1 MKNLL
6 EDTVIGIYDDLLAKM
21 PAMCAC
27 ASCKE
32 DALAY
37 VLNKTLPRSSGGT
50 DTGMAL
56 IALDMQKDQTSAQ
69 IAVIV
74 LFEIKLVAA
83 NPRNSPL
90 R

>member
-6 EDTVIGIYDDLLAKM
+6 EDTVVGIYHDLVAKM
-21 PAMCAC
+21 PDACTC

-37 VLNKTLPRSSGGT
+37 VLNKTRPRYSGGT

-56 IALDMQKDQTSAQ
+56 IALDLQKDQTRAQ
-69 IAVIV
+69 LAVIV
-74 LFEIKLVAA
+74 IDAIQRVAA
-83 NPRNSPL
+83 NPRHPPQ
-90 R
+90 

>member
-6 EDTVIGIYDDLLAKM
+6 EGTVSGIYDDLLAQT
-21 PAMCAC
+21 AGACRCAE
-27 ASCKE
+27 CKQ

-37 VLNKTLPRSSGGT
+37 VLNKTRPRYSGGT

-56 IALDMQKDQTSAQ
+56 IALELQKDQTRAQ
-69 IAVIV
+69 LAVVV
-74 LFEIKLVAA
+74 LDAIQRVAS
-83 NPRNSPL
+83 NPRHPP

>member
-6 EDTVIGIYDDLLAKM
+6 EDTVVGIYQDLIARM
-21 PAMCAC
+21 PGACTC

-37 VLNKTLPRSSGGT
+37 VLNKTRPRYSGGT

-56 IALDMQKDQTSAQ
+56 IALDLQKDQTRAQ
-69 IAVIV
+69 LAVIV
-74 LFEIKLVAA
+74 LDAIQRVAA
-83 NPRNSPL
+83 NPRHPPH
-90 R
+90 

>member
-6 EDTVIGIYDDLLAKM
+6 EDTVIGIYDDLIAKM
-21 PAMCAC
+21 PAICAC

-37 VLNKTLPRSSGGT
+37 VLNKTRPRYSGGT

-56 IALDMQKDQTSAQ
+56 IALDLQKDQTRAQ
-69 IAVIV
+69 LAVIV
-74 LFEIKLVAA
+74 LDAIQRVAA
-83 NPRNSPL
+83 NPRHPPH
-90 R
+90 

>member
-6 EDTVIGIYDDLLAKM
+6 EDTVVGIYQDLIAKISG
-21 PAMCAC
+21 ACSC

-37 VLNKTLPRSSGGT
+37 VLNKTRPRYSGGT

-56 IALDMQKDQTSAQ
+56 IALDLQKDQTRAQ
-69 IAVIV
+69 LAVIV
-74 LFEIKLVAA
+74 MDAIQRVAA
-83 NPRNSPL
+83 NPRHPPH
-90 R
+90 

>member
-6 EDTVIGIYDDLLAKM
+6 ADTVIGIYDDLLAKM
-21 PAMCAC
+21 PARCAC

-32 DALAY
+32 DALA
-37 VLNKTLPRSSGGT
+37 NKTRPRYSGGT

-56 IALDMQKDQTSAQ
+56 IALDLQKDQTRAQ
-69 IAVIV
+69 LAVIV
-74 LFEIKLVAA
+74 LDAIQRVAA
-83 NPRNSPL
+83 NPRHSPL

>member
-6 EDTVIGIYDDLLAKM
+6 EDTVVGIYDDLVAKM
-21 PAMCAC
+21 PAVCDC

-37 VLNKTLPRSSGGT
+37 VLNKTRPRYSGGT

-56 IALDMQKDQTSAQ
+56 IALDLQKDQTRAQ
-69 IAVIV
+69 LAVVV
-74 LFEIKLVAA
+74 LDAIKRVAA
-83 NPRNSPL
+83 NPRHPPQ
-90 R
+90 